1 MSIDDRTF
9 KSVLFV
15 ALFLGAASLIA
26 AEPTTTTADDRAAV
40 ERLRKAGVV
49 LTETTG
55 VVTGAFIKD
64 TADMTDD
71 NFAALGSLKNLKT
84 LNISS
89 KKLNDH
95 TLGLLTGMT
104 ALEALLNRFGA
115 IHRRGPHAA
124 HQVPKPEAHCVHS
137 HVAEVARI
145 SPARAW
151 LHWPRCRTFAGLAS
165 AVVSSTTKAWPPSR
179 N

>member
-1 MSIDDRTF
+1 MSIDDRAF

-15 ALFLGAASLIA
+15 ALFLGAASLIPA
-26 AEPTTTTADDRAAV
+26 APTTTTADDRAAV

-71 NFAALGSLKNLKT
+71 NFTALGSLKNLKT

-104 ALEALLNRFGA
+104 ALEVLLTDSAQF
-115 IHRRGPHAA
+115 
-124 HQVPKPEAHCVHS
+124 
-137 HVAEVARI
+137 
-145 SPARAW
+145 
-151 LHWPRCRTFAGLAS
+151 TDAGLAQF
-165 AVVSSTTKAWPPSR
+165 TKFPNLKHISFIHTSLKRKDWPR
-179 N
+179 

>member
-9 KSVLFV
+9 QSVLFV
-15 ALFLGAASLIA
+15 ALFLGAASLVA

-89 KKLNDH
+89 KKLNDQYARPAD
-95 TLGLLTGMT
+95 GNDGP
-104 ALEALLNRFGA
+104 
-115 IHRRGPHAA
+115 RGPA
-124 HQVPKPEAHCVHS
+124 QPI
-137 HVAEVARI
+137 RRN
-145 SPARAW
+145 SPTRASRRS
-151 LHWPRCRTFAGLAS
+151 PSSRT
-165 AVVSSTTKAWPPSR
+165 
-179 N
+179 

>member
-49 LTETTG
+49 LTETKG

-64 TADMTDD
+64 TVDMTDD
-71 NFAALGSLKNLKT
+71 NFMALGSLKNLKT

-89 KKLNDH
+89 NKLNDH

-104 ALEALLNRFGA
+104 ALEALLTDSAQF
-115 IHRRGPHAA
+115 
-124 HQVPKPEAHCVHS
+124 
-137 HVAEVARI
+137 
-145 SPARAW
+145 
-151 LHWPRCRTFAGLAS
+151 TDAGL
-165 AVVSSTTKAWPPSR
+165 TQFTKFP
-179 N
+179 NLK